1 MPFYKIG
8 HASLLGALHLLHPG
22 VEVPT
27 PEQLSVIF
35 LDRAHTKVLT
45 VTLTSKVV
53 TFVTDGWTY
62 INGQDVVNYVVVC
75 GEFAFFLESVY
86 TGTQAHD
93 TEFLS
98 ADVERV
104 IAKYDFLEDIV
115 KKLKWMATLQ
125 SGCKTL
131 VSFFKKHY
139 KMWADLTERLKKDL
153 RVLAKPGDTRQR
165 SRRWLVESSALRQ
178 FEKNETPISEVYQ
191 IFVDLPTKLNTVGL
205 AAAEFKIVKAL
216 MKSCF
221 DFIYGD
227 AHGIAY
233 LLDPRYAGLNMDST
247 VRNAVEKVLVARQ
260 GYE

>member
-139 KMWADLTERLKKDL
+139 KIPVLLRLCSWISQYEDKEAED
-153 RVLAKPGDTRQR
+153 A
-165 SRRWLVESSALRQ
+165 ALRQ